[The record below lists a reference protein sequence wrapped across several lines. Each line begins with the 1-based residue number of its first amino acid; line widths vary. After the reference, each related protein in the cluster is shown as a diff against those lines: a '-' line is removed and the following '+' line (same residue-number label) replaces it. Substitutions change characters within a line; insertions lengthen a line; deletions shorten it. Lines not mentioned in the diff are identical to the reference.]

1 MSERK
6 PNLNIAPLITT
17 PGDSKKYTG
26 TRDIANFLPNIFQ
39 TDVNKGFIDST
50 LDQLLSTG
58 SLQPMKNYVGSKF
71 NKNTVVD
78 NYITDDRPNDPYQFV
93 PGLVSLD
100 KNNEITQVLPYEDLI
115 NQLKFNEVD
124 TNNHNKLFD
133 EKGYTLDL
141 AINYDMFINYHKYY
155 WALDTLPHV
164 SIKPTSSNPIDIDKI
179 ASAVTYTTPT
189 LSTYNTLQFHSGMR
203 VMFDHTVLDEFT
215 QSGSTNTTFTSSV
228 AVTNGTVKVYKNAVL
243 QTISTDYTYNS
254 ATGVVTFTSAPAN
267 LSLIHI

>member
-58 SLQPMKNYVGSKF
+58 SLQPIKNYVGSKF

-100 KNNEITQVLPYEDLI
+100 KNNE
-115 NQLKFNEVD
+115 
-124 TNNHNKLFD
+124 
-133 EKGYTLDL
+133 
-141 AINYDMFINYHKYY
+141 M
-155 WALDTLPHV
+155 
-164 SIKPTSSNPIDIDKI
+164 
-179 ASAVTYTTPT
+179 
-189 LSTYNTLQFHSGMR
+189 
-203 VMFDHTVLDEFT
+203 
-215 QSGSTNTTFTSSV
+215 
-228 AVTNGTVKVYKNAVL
+228 
-243 QTISTDYTYNS
+243 
-254 ATGVVTFTSAPAN
+254 
-267 LSLIHI
+267 